1 MGFLRIVLG
10 VIGGYV
16 GMALL
21 IVFWAFVL
29 VPIIWPDLA
38 MVDGE
43 FPKAPL
49 DHPGFKWELPIN
61 FLAGLLG
68 GLACGLIAGKGR
80 RLSAT
85 ILVAL
90 MIAMSIPALFYT
102 DIKPLWATLA
112 APLLGGLGI
121 FAVVLALDRRAKRTA
136 LTQ

>member
-1 MGFLRIVLG
+1 MGVLRIILG
-10 VIGGYV
+10 VIGGYA

-21 IVFWAFVL
+21 IAFWAFVV
-29 VPIIWPDLA
+29 VPMIWPELA

-49 DHPGFKWELPIN
+49 DHPGFVWELPVN
-61 FLAGLLG
+61 LLAGLLG

-90 MIAMSIPALFYT
+90 MIAGSIPALFYT
-102 DIKPLWATLA
+102 EVKPLWATIA
-112 APLLGGLGI
+112 APVFGGAGI
-121 FAVVLALDRRAKRTA
+121 FTVVLRLNRQQQPAN
-136 LTQ
+136 

>member
-1 MGFLRIVLG
+1 MGILRIVLG
-10 VIGGYV
+10 VIGGYA

-21 IVFWAFVL
+21 IAFWAFVL

-43 FPKAPL
+43 FPQAPL
-49 DHPGFKWELPIN
+49 DHPGFVWELPVN

-90 MIAMSIPALFYT
+90 MIAGSIPALFYT
-102 DIKPLWATLA
+102 DLKPLWATIA
-112 APLLGGLGI
+112 APILGGLGI
-121 FAVVLALDRRAKRTA
+121 FAVALSLDRRQRAA
-136 LTQ
+136 N

>member
-1 MGFLRIVLG
+1 MGILRIVLG
-10 VIGGYV
+10 VIGGYA

-21 IVFWAFVL
+21 IAFWAVVL

-43 FPKAPL
+43 LPQAPL
-49 DHPGFKWELPIN
+49 DHPGFVWELPVN

-90 MIAMSIPALFYT
+90 MIAGSIPALFYT
-102 DIKPLWATLA
+102 DLKPLWATIA
-112 APLLGGLGI
+112 APILGGLGI
-121 FAVVLALDRRAKRTA
+121 FAVALSLDRRQRAA
-136 LTQ
+136 N